1 LGKASFTGDPNPL
14 LMKWRGHASALHMS
28 KGEPSLNYLNIT
40 LVIKMNMTLR

>member
-1 LGKASFTGDPNPL
+1 
-14 LMKWRGHASALHMS
+14 MS